1 MTALTRQSVVKSY
14 SAATWVWP
22 NSELGIKTNVPVVAK
37 LAKKKNPKYGKDTVI
52 RQSWSL
58 ADK

>member
-37 LAKKKNPKYGKDTVI
+37 LAKKKNP
-52 RQSWSL
+52 
-58 ADK
+58 A